1 MEKESAGSARF
12 NFTEASIRRQ
22 ASAESYKRGQQYYRT
37 RAVDSLL
44 QRGAMIQGEVSGS
57 QISPYYVHLYAE
69 PVGVTGA
76 TCTCPYD
83 WGGWCKHIVAVLLT
97 CIHEP
102 EKIVERPT
110 LEEVLSDMDRD
121 QLHGLLLKLAE
132 RDLALVDSI
141 ERELSILR
149 ARSTQS
155 ESHHVSDPGPG
166 DTPVVERSIRR
177 RVRAILHSLDHIRQ
191 SEAYWHVG
199 KVVEQLDEV
208 LEEAWSL
215 IEAGDGRNALDIL
228 KAVTEEYMAGWQTLD
243 DSDGE
248 VSGFFYDLGRA
259 WTEAIL
265 TADLTPD
272 GFAGWGTRLKTWRKA
287 LADYGVDG
295 AFAAAIAAA
304 DQGWD
309 SEPLQRVLKGET
321 LEEGVSTDDALYSV
335 EGLTTARLSVLE
347 RQGRLQEYVHLARAG
362 GDNERCVR
370 MLVRLGR
377 SQDAVEY
384 GMQHLR
390 AADEAQSLAVVLRD
404 RNELE
409 KALRVAEHG
418 LTLAGH
424 IAPLAIWVRDLAK
437 DMGDLTRAVP
447 AAVIAVRSDPDLASY
462 LVAKDLAGEC
472 WPQYRTEIL
481 DHLRNGDSFI
491 LEGRLEVFLH
501 EGLVADAIALV
512 GRKGDDTEVAK
523 VVDAAL
529 ESHPGWVIETC
540 RHRAE
545 RIMNAAKSERYEY
558 AFKWLAKAQQAYR
571 AAGRE
576 DDWQSYLEELLVLHR
591 RKYRLVPM
599 LRALEGR

>member
-1 MEKESAGSARF
+1 MEDLLSAL
-12 NFTEASIRRQ
+12 
-22 ASAESYKRGQQYYRT
+22 
-37 RAVDSLL
+37 D
-44 QRGAMIQGEVSGS
+44 
-57 QISPYYVHLYAE
+57 
-69 PVGVTGA
+69 
-76 TCTCPYD
+76 
-83 WGGWCKHIVAVLLT
+83 GG
-97 CIHEP
+97 
-102 EKIVERPT
+102 
-110 LEEVLSDMDRD
+110 
-121 QLHGLLLKLAE
+121 QLHALLLRLVE
-132 RDLALVDSI
+132 RDLLSADSIESEIALLQANPVQPSSQQVSDSESGRALVDQKA
-141 ERELSILR
+141 L
-149 ARSTQS
+149 
-155 ESHHVSDPGPG
+155 
-166 DTPVVERSIRR
+166 RR
-177 RVRAILHSLDHIRQ
+177 RIYSILHSLDHMRQ
-191 SEAYWHVG
+191 SEAYWRVG
-199 KVVEQLDEV
+199 ELIDDVNQVVEQ
-208 LEEAWSL
+208 AWSFIL
-215 IEAGDGRNALDIL
+215 AGDGHSALDTL
-228 KAVTEEYMAGWQTLD
+228 EAVTDEFMAGWEALD

-248 VSGFFYDLGRA
+248 VSGFFYDVGQT

-265 TADLTPD
+265 TADLNPD
-272 GFAGWGTRLKTWRKA
+272 ELEVWGTRLKTWRKA

-347 RQGRLQEYVHLARAG
+347 RQGRLQEYVHLAEAG
-362 GDNERCVR
+362 GDNERYVR

-377 SQDAVEY
+377 AQDAVEF

-404 RNELE
+404 QNELE
-409 KALRVAEHG
+409 EALRVAEHG

-481 DHLRNGDSFI
+481 DHLRNGDSLF

-558 AFKWLAKAQQAYR
+558 AFKWLSKARQAYR
-571 AAGRE
+571 AAGR
-576 DDWQSYLEELLVLHR
+576 DDEWRSYLEDLMILHG